1 MRKALI
7 MTLTHPTGLTQ
18 KLAAFLL
25 LLGALALLSG
35 ALGFQHIGGYVP
47 CKLCLAQRQPHY
59 AMLPFSLILLLATWR
74 QWSAL
79 LIRATFILLAGVILY
94 GAGIGVYQAGAEWD
108 FWLGPN
114 DCGGGI
120 AITESATNLL
130 AQINKTKIVSCNTAS
145 WRMLG
150 LSFAGW
156 NVVASSILA
165 AIALIGAFASQNY
178 ADRFVALIKKK

>member
-1 MRKALI
+1 MAL
-7 MTLTHPTGLTQ
+7 TQPTGITQ
-18 KLAAFLL
+18 KLAAALL
-25 LLGALALLSG
+25 LLGALALLAG

-59 AMLPFSLILLLATWR
+59 AMIPFSLILLAATWR
-74 QWSAL
+74 QWPPT
-79 LIRATFILLAGVILY
+79 LIRATFILLAAVILY

-120 AITESATNLL
+120 AITQSATDLL
-130 AQINKTKIVSCNTAS
+130 TQINKTKIVSCNTAS
-145 WRMLG
+145 WRMFG

-165 AIALIGAFASQNY
+165 IIALFGAFAAGGFAQPY
-178 ADRFVALIKKK
+178 LDKIMKKQG

>member
-1 MRKALI
+1 MAL
-7 MTLTHPTGLTQ
+7 TQSTATTQ
-18 KLAAFLL
+18 KLAALLL
-25 LLGALALLSG
+25 LLGAIALLAG

-47 CKLCLAQRQPHY
+47 CKLCLAQREPHY
-59 AMLPFSLILLLATWR
+59 AMIPFSLALLFAAWR
-74 QWSAL
+74 QWPAT
-79 LIRATFILLAGVILY
+79 LIRITFLALAAVILY

-114 DCGGGI
+114 DCGGGV
-120 AITESATNLL
+120 AITESATDLL

-145 WRMLG
+145 WRMFG

-165 AIALIGAFASQNY
+165 VIALIGALAPALY
-178 ADRFVALIKKK
+178 ADRLLEKVIKKNA